1 MLKNLFI
8 STILIIATISVPVY
22 SENSSSSS
30 TQSSSESSQSS
41 LSSQSSSDNSSSV
54 SSNQSSSQSVSSISN
69 EELLAQTESEEQKET
84 LKVDLKA
91 VSSQKRQLLVQ
102 LKTPKTNK
110 DLENLL
116 LKETPT
122 KPLPIRASSNEEI
135 TSPSN
140 LLLVQA
146 KPEENLTDLANK
158 IKDLPEVESVQ
169 TNNPYQ
175 FDSLTPTNNPN
186 YTSDQWY
193 LKDSNTN
200 PMGTY
205 TQSAWQTVAT
215 ALGSSNSGGSSSVKI
230 AVIDSGVNT
239 GLADFAG
246 VNIANSSRFFSKTTS
261 CNPLVGEQFLA
272 IVFETNNYICRKDG
286 PQFDEVGH
294 GTAVAGVIFMQDNSL
309 NGIGVAHKTTLMPIA
324 LHSGAFNTFGVAKTI
339 RYAVDNGAKVINL
352 SLGTPY
358 NDLPVKAEIDYAV
371 SQGVSVVAS
380 SGNCGNKTAIQC
392 YPFLTPADPE
402 YYVGT
407 NVVSYPAAYPSV
419 IAVGAINP
427 DGTKSNYSTAGSYVD
442 LVAPVGQ
449 TGVSGGAAYSICGV
463 VTVAGPCFGKTQG
476 DGSFWTGTSF
486 AAPEVAGAI
495 GLLRSTEPTLTQLEV
510 QSRIKASTD
519 KTTLASGNG
528 IGSLNVCK
536 AVKGCGWVEYPVTHY
551 FTWYDTMGGNYTWTL
566 ISNPNN
572 KMVRVRLKIGNSI
585 DEVYSVA
592 PGGVITPYFLGYLTG
607 PVLIST
613 ELDEL
618 TSQPFKIIVTQRV
631 RFLAN
636 GFYSFNE
643 YAGIPAASLTNKY
656 YFTWN
661 DTTNGNSAWTLVY
674 NPSTTL
680 SANVEIKI
688 GGVVKATK
696 TLTPGEI
703 WTPLINNLL
712 DGPVIVSSDQNII
725 SSQRVLFNK
734 SGKISFNEFPG
745 ISETNMSS
753 KYYFTWNDTTNGNS
767 AWTLIGNPN
776 DTPVDIKLTIGNSF
790 SQNYTINPNSNI
802 TPLIPNVQN
811 GAIIVESLT
820 SGKNIYATQR
830 VLYLNTFNEFPGI
843 SETNMSSKYYF
854 TWNDTTNNNYAC
866 TLIYNPS
873 TTLSANVEIKIGGVV
888 KATKTLTPGE
898 IWTPVINNLVSGPVE
913 VNSNIDVVSTQRVI
927 FGQSFN
933 EFSGII

>member
-1 MLKNLFI
+1 M
-8 STILIIATISVPVY
+8 IIATISVPVY

-239 GLADFAG
+239 TLADFAG
-246 VNIANSSRFFSKTTS
+246 VNVANPATFFSTEPGST
-261 CNPLVGEQFLA
+261 CNPSVGEIFLA
-272 IVFETNNYICRKDG
+272 GPFEGNYYICRKDG
-286 PQFDEVGH
+286 SQTDNTGH
-294 GTAVAGVIFMQDNSL
+294 GTAVAGVIYMQNNSTRGV
-309 NGIGVAHKTTLMPIA
+309 GIAHQTTLMPIA
-324 LHSGAFNTFGVAKTI
+324 LHGDAFSTYGVAKAI

-427 DGTKSNYSTAGSYVD
+427 DGTKSNYSTAASYVD
-442 LVAPVGQ
+442 LVAPVGEAE
-449 TGVSGGAAYSICGV
+449 TFGPEASGNAVYSICGV
-463 VTVAGPCFGKTQG
+463 LTASPCIGKILG

-551 FTWYDTMGGNYTWTL
+551 FTFNDTAPGNYAWTL
-566 ISNPNN
+566 VSNPNN
-572 KMVRVRLKIGNSI
+572 TTIKVRIRIANLI
-585 DEVYSVA
+585 DEVYSID
-592 PGGVITPYFLGYLTG
+592 PGKVITPYFPNIVTG
-607 PVLIST
+607 PIVISV
-613 ELDEL
+613 ENNNN
-618 TSQPFKIIVTQRV
+618 IVSTQRV
-631 RFLAN
+631 LFTSN
-636 GFYSFNE
+636 GKMTFNE
-643 YAGIPAASLTNKY
+643 LAGIPANQLTNKY
-656 YFTWN
+656 YFTFN
-661 DTTNGNSAWTLVY
+661 DTTPGNYAWTLVS
-674 NPSTTL
+674 NPTNQNR
-680 SANVEIKI
+680 NVTIKI
-688 GGVVKATK
+688 GGITKFTAT
-696 TLTPGEI
+696 LIPGQI
-703 WTPLINNLL
+703 WTP
-712 DGPVIVSSDQNII
+712 
-725 SSQRVLFNK
+725 
-734 SGKISFNEFPG
+734 
-745 ISETNMSS
+745 
-753 KYYFTWNDTTNGNS
+753 Y
-767 AWTLIGNPN
+767 
-776 DTPVDIKLTIGNSF
+776 TP
-790 SQNYTINPNSNI
+790 
-802 TPLIPNVQN
+802 
-811 GAIIVESLT
+811 
-820 SGKNIYATQR
+820 
-830 VLYLNTFNEFPGI
+830 
-843 SETNMSSKYYF
+843 
-854 TWNDTTNNNYAC
+854 
-866 TLIYNPS
+866 
-873 TTLSANVEIKIGGVV
+873 
-888 KATKTLTPGE
+888 
-898 IWTPVINNLVSGPVE
+898 NLVSGPVE
-913 VNSNIDVVSTQRVI
+913 VEADGNIVSTQRVLFTSNGKMTFNELAGI
-927 FGQSFN
+927 PANQLTNKYYFTFNDTTPGNYAWTLVSNPTNQNRNVTIKIGGITKFTATLIPGQIWTPYTPNLVSGPVEVEADGNIVSTQRVLFNNSFN
-933 EFSGII
+933 ELAGITLI

>member
-324 LHSGAFNTFGVAKTI
+324 LHSGAFNTFGVAKAI

-449 TGVSGGAAYSICGV
+449 TGVSGGAVYSICGV

-476 DGSFWTGTSF
+476 DGSFWPGTSF
-486 AAPEVAGAI
+486 SAPQVAGAI

-551 FTWYDTMGGNYTWTL
+551 FTWNDTTPGNYTWVL
-566 ISNPNN
+566 LSNPNPN
-572 KMVRVRLKIGNSI
+572 PIRVNIKISNIISEFFTI
-585 DEVYSVA
+585 
-592 PGGVITPYFLGYLTG
+592 PTGGIITPIFNNLLTG
-607 PVLIST
+607 PVSIYV
-613 ELDEL
+613 ENNE
-618 TSQPFKIIVTQRV
+618 KVIATQRV
-631 RFLAN
+631 LYN
-636 GFYSFNE
+636 NTFNE
-643 YAGIPAASLTNKY
+643 FAGIPANSLTDKY

-661 DTTNGNSAWTLVY
+661 DTTTTQNAWTLVA
-674 NPSTTL
+674 NPP
-680 SANVEIKI
+680 SATSNVNVEIKI
-688 GGVVKATK
+688 GGITRFTK
-696 TLTPGEI
+696 TLVPGEI
-703 WTPLINNLL
+703 WTPFLPNYIG
-712 DGPVIVSSDQNII
+712 GPVEVIATGNVIAT
-725 SSQRVLFNK
+725 QRVLYNNT
-734 SGKISFNEFPG
+734 FNEFAG
-745 ISETNMSS
+745 IPANSLTD
-753 KYYFTWNDTTNGNS
+753 KYYFTWNDTTTTQN
-767 AWTLIGNPN
+767 AWTLVANPPSA
-776 DTPVDIKLTIGNSF
+776 T
-790 SQNYTINPNSNI
+790 SN
-802 TPLIPNVQN
+802 V
-811 GAIIVESLT
+811 
-820 SGKNIYATQR
+820 
-830 VLYLNTFNEFPGI
+830 
-843 SETNMSSKYYF
+843 
-854 TWNDTTNNNYAC
+854 
-866 TLIYNPS
+866 
-873 TTLSANVEIKIGGVV
+873 NVEIKIGGITRF
-888 KATKTLTPGE
+888 TKTLVPGE
-898 IWTPVINNLVSGPVE
+898 IWTPFLPNYIGGPVE
-913 VNSNIDVVSTQRVI
+913 VIATGNVIATQRVLYNNT
-927 FGQSFN
+927 FN
-933 EFSGII
+933 EFAGVSPF